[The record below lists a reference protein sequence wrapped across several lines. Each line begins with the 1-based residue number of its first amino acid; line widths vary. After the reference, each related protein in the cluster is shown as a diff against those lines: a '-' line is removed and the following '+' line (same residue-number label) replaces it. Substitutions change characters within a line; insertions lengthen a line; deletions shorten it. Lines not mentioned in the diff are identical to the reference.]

1 MGTLLLNGFLTI
13 LNFET
18 LLMIAGGVAAGIAI
32 GALPGLTAT
41 MGVALLLPLTFGMS
55 AEAGILL
62 LLGIYA
68 GAIYGGSIS
77 AILLK
82 TPGTPAAAATAMD
95 GFAMAKRGEAGRA
108 LGLSTVASF
117 GGGVISVILLI
128 LISPQL
134 AKVALKFSA
143 PEYFALAMFGL
154 SIIASISGK
163 SLLKGLIIGVV
174 GLLVSTVGIDVVT
187 GYPRFTFGNINLFN
201 GFSFIPVMIGL
212 FAMSQA
218 FNSIETMLKKVDVK
232 QKVGRVLPTLSDLK
246 TIWATVLRSGII
258 GTFIGI
264 IPGAGG
270 DIGAFVAYNEAKRFS
285 KRPEEFGNGIPE
297 AIAAP
302 EAANNGVTGGAM
314 VPLLTLGIPG
324 DAVAAIMLGALIM
337 QGLQPGPLL
346 FKDHGPLLYTIF
358 AGFLMANVFM
368 LILGLAGI
376 KLFTKIISIPSTILT
391 PVIFLLCIVGSFAIN
406 NNLFDVYVM
415 LISGVI
421 GYFMEKFEFPASP
434 VVLALILGPMAEREL
449 RKALIMSEGSVSVL
463 FTRPISAV
471 LLLLATLTLMMPIL
485 KTLWTKYKEKK
496 EEENACHNR

>member
-1 MGTLLLNGFLTI
+1 MFSLLAHGFITV
-13 LNFET
+13 LNFKV
-18 LLMIAGGVAAGIAI
+18 LLMIVCGVAAGIAI

-41 MGVALLLPLTFGMS
+41 MGVALLLPLTFGMDPVS
-55 AEAGILL
+55 GILL

-95 GFAMAKRGEAGRA
+95 GFEMAKRGEAGRA
-108 LGLSTVASF
+108 LGISTVSSF
-117 GGGVISVILLI
+117 GGGFISVILLI

-143 PEYFALAMFGL
+143 PEYFGLAMFGL

-163 SLLKGLIIGVV
+163 SLLKGLIAGVV
-174 GLLVSTVGIDVVT
+174 GLIVSTIGIDLVT

-201 GFSFIPVMIGL
+201 GLSFIPVMIGL
-212 FAMSQA
+212 FALSQA
-218 FNSIETMLKKVDVK
+218 FSSIENMLKKVDIK
-232 QKVGRVLPTLSDLK
+232 QSVERVLPTLSDLK
-246 TIWATVLRSGII
+246 AILPSVLRSGII

-270 DIGAFVAYNEAKRFS
+270 DIGAFVSYNEAKRFS
-285 KRPEEFGNGIPE
+285 KHPEKFGTGIPE

-302 EAANNGVTGGAM
+302 EAGNNGVTGGAM

-346 FKDHGPLLYTIF
+346 FRDHGPLVYTIF

-368 LILGLAGI
+368 LILGLVGI
-376 KLFTKIISIPSTILT
+376 RFFTKIIAIPSYILT
-391 PVIFLLCIVGSFAIN
+391 PVIFVLCIVGSYAIN
-406 NNLFDVYVM
+406 NNFFDVKVM
-415 LISGVI
+415 FISGII
-421 GYFMEKFEFPASP
+421 GYLMEKLEFPASP

-449 RKALIMSEGSVSVL
+449 RKALIMSGGQISVL
-463 FTRPISAV
+463 FTRPISAT
-471 LLLLATLTLMMPIL
+471 LLIIATITLFMPII
-485 KTLWTKYKEKK
+485 KNIRSKIKEKK
-496 EEENACHNR
+496 DESKCLQ

>member
-1 MGTLLLNGFLTI
+1 MLDLLTNAFAAVMSFKI
-13 LNFET
+13 LF
-18 LLMIAGGVAAGIAI
+18 MILCGVAGGIVI

-41 MGVALLLPLTFGMS
+41 MGVALLLPLTFGMEPAS
-55 AEAGILL
+55 GMLL

-95 GFAMAKRGEAGRA
+95 GFAMSQRGEAGRA
-108 LGLSTVASF
+108 LGISALSSYI
-117 GGGVISVILLI
+117 GGTLSVILLI
-128 LISPQL
+128 FISPQL
-134 AKVALKFSA
+134 AKVGLKFSS
-143 PEYFALAMFGL
+143 PEYFALAIFGL

-163 SLLKGLIIGVV
+163 QVLKGIIVGVL
-174 GLLVSTVGIDVVT
+174 GLLVSTVGIDIVT
-187 GYPRFTFGNINLFN
+187 GYQRFTFGNVNLFN

-212 FAMSQA
+212 FALSQA
-218 FNSIETMLKKVDVK
+218 FVSIEDMMKKISIK
-232 QKVGRVLPTLSDLK
+232 QTITRVLPTWADLK
-246 TIWATVLRSGII
+246 IIIPTAFKSGLI

-285 KRPEEFGNGIPE
+285 KHPEKFGTGLPE

-324 DAVAAIMLGALIM
+324 DATTAIMLGALIM

-346 FKDHGPLLYTIF
+346 FVDHAPLVYTIF
-358 AGFLMANVFM
+358 VGFLVANFFM
-368 LILGLAGI
+368 LVLGFVGI
-376 KLFTKIISIPSTILT
+376 KWFTKIISIPSYILT
-391 PVIFLLCIVGSFAIN
+391 PVIFVLCIVGSYAIN
-406 NNLFDVYVM
+406 NNFFDVKVM
-415 LISGVI
+415 FVSGII
-421 GYFMEKFEFPASP
+421 GYIFQKLEFPVSP
-434 VVLALILGPMAEREL
+434 IVLALILGPMAEREM
-449 RKALIMSEGSVSVL
+449 RKALMVSGGNASIF

-471 LLLLATLTLMMPIL
+471 LLTIAILTFFSPLIKIL
-485 KTLWTKYKEKK
+485 IGKIKQRKSDTIGQ
-496 EEENACHNR
+496 

>member
-1 MGTLLLNGFLTI
+1 MLELLGHGLAAVM
-13 LNFET
+13 NFEI
-18 LLMIAGGVAAGIAI
+18 LFMIACGVAAGIAI

-41 MGVALLLPLTFGMS
+41 MGVALLLPLTFGMD
-55 AEAGILL
+55 AESGILL

-82 TPGTPAAAATAMD
+82 TPGTPAAAATAID
-95 GFAMAKRGEAGRA
+95 GFEMSKRGEAGRA
-108 LGLSTVASF
+108 LGISAVSSYI
-117 GGGVISVILLI
+117 GGTLSVILLI

-134 AKVALKFSA
+134 AKIGLKFSA

-154 SIIASISGK
+154 SIISSVSGK
-163 SLLKGLIIGVV
+163 HVLKGIMAGVI
-174 GLLVSTVGIDVVT
+174 GLLVSTVGIDIVT
-187 GYPRFTFGNINLFN
+187 GYQRFTFGNMNLFN

-212 FAMSQA
+212 FALSQS
-218 FNSIETMLKKVDVK
+218 FISLEDMMKKVSIK
-232 QKVGRVLPTLSDLK
+232 QSLHRILPTWEDMK
-246 TIWATVLRSGII
+246 KVIPTALRSGLI

-285 KRPEEFGNGIPE
+285 KHPEKFGTGIPE

-324 DAVAAIMLGALIM
+324 DATTAIMLGALIM

-346 FKDHGPLLYTIF
+346 FRDHAPLVYTIF
-358 AGFLMANVFM
+358 VGFLIANFFM
-368 LILGLAGI
+368 LILGFVGI
-376 KLFTKIISIPSTILT
+376 KWFTKIITIPAYILT
-391 PVIFLLCIVGSFAIN
+391 PVIFVLCIVGSYAIN
-406 NNLFDVYVM
+406 NNFFDVIVMFVSGIIGYVM
-415 LISGVI
+415 QKL
-421 GYFMEKFEFPASP
+421 EFPASP
-434 VVLALILGPMAEREL
+434 IVLALILGPMAEREL
-449 RKALIMSEGSVSVL
+449 RKSLMMSDGEISVL

-471 LLLLATLTLMMPIL
+471 LLSIAVITFFMPIIK
-485 KTLWTKYKEKK
+485 KTITNIRQQREGQK
-496 EEENACHNR
+496 

>member
-1 MGTLLLNGFLTI
+1 MLELLGHGLAAVMSFEI
-13 LNFET
+13 LF
-18 LLMIAGGVAAGIAI
+18 MIACGVAAGIAI

-41 MGVALLLPLTFGMS
+41 MGVALLLPLTFGMD
-55 AEAGILL
+55 AESGILL

-82 TPGTPAAAATAMD
+82 TPGTPAAAATALD
-95 GFAMAKRGEAGRA
+95 GFEMSKRGEAGRA
-108 LGLSTVASF
+108 LGISTVSSYI
-117 GGGVISVILLI
+117 GGTLSVILLI

-134 AKVALKFSA
+134 AKIGLKFSA

-154 SIIASISGK
+154 SIIASVSGK
-163 SLLKGLIIGVV
+163 HVLKGIMAGVI
-174 GLLVSTVGIDVVT
+174 GLLVSTVGIDIVT
-187 GYPRFTFGNINLFN
+187 GYQRFTFGNMNLFN

-212 FAMSQA
+212 FALSQS
-218 FNSIETMLKKVDVK
+218 FISLEDMMKKISIK
-232 QKVGRVLPTLSDLK
+232 QTVSRVLPTWEDLK
-246 TIWATVLRSGII
+246 KVIPTAIRSGLI

-285 KRPEEFGNGIPE
+285 KHPEKFGTGIPE

-324 DAVAAIMLGALIM
+324 DATTAIMLGALIM

-346 FKDHGPLLYTIF
+346 FRDHGPLVYTIF
-358 AGFLMANVFM
+358 IGFLTANLFM
-368 LILGLAGI
+368 LILGFIGI
-376 KLFTKIISIPSTILT
+376 KWFTKIIAIPSYILT
-391 PVIFLLCIVGSFAIN
+391 PVIFVLCIVGSYAIN
-406 NNLFDVYVM
+406 NNFFDVIVM
-415 LISGVI
+415 FISGII
-421 GYFMEKFEFPASP
+421 GYIMQKLEFPASP
-434 VVLALILGPMAEREL
+434 IVLALILGPMAEREL
-449 RKALIMSEGSVSVL
+449 RKSLMMSGGEINVL

-471 LLLLATLTLMMPIL
+471 LLSIAVVTFFMPII
-485 KTLWTKYKEKK
+485 KNIITQMRQRGR
-496 EEENACHNR
+496 NISDSNNS